1 MADTLHCARH
11 PHRPTVLRCGKC
23 GQPICIECTVQTPVG
38 ARCRECAQ
46 LRPLP
51 QFDVRP
57 SQFAKAAV
65 NGLFMSAGMAV
76 ICFEF
81 LRIVPFSMWL
91 TPVLAGYAVGETI
104 HRSANRK
111 RGRGLRWLAI
121 GMMLL
126 STVFGEL
133 FYLGMQGLLTSPG
146 LVGLGVGSDLLRI
159 VLYMGLGSYLA
170 TTRL

>member
-1 MADTLHCARH
+1 MAETLTCARH

-23 GQPICIECTVQTPVG
+23 GQPICIECTIQTPVG

-51 QFDVRP
+51 QYDVHP
-57 SQFAKAAV
+57 GQYAKAAV

-81 LRIVPFSMWL
+81 LRAIPFSMWL
-91 TPVLAGYAVGETI
+91 APLLAGYAVGASI
-104 HRSANRK
+104 HRTADRK
-111 RGRGLRWLAI
+111 RGPGLRRLAI
-121 GMMLL
+121 GFMLF

-133 FYLGMQGLLTSPG
+133 FYLGMQGLLASPG
-146 LVGLGVGSDLLRI
+146 LIALGVSADLLRI
-159 VLYMGLGSYLA
+159 LLYAGVGSYMAIRNL
-170 TTRL
+170 